1 MKASELLKLLESVVE
16 NHGDVVVDLNNGHG
30 IYESIIDAKA
40 TSWMDSN
47 GLHHFVIELLHDGSY
62 DKKESCVAW

>member
-16 NHGDVVVDLNNGHG
+16 NHGDVVVDLNNRHG

-40 TSWMDSN
+40 TSWMDDN
-47 GLHHFVIELLHDGSY
+47 GLYHFVVELLHDGSY
-62 DKKESCVAW
+62 DKEESYVAG

>member
-16 NHGDVVVDLNNGHG
+16 NYGDVVVDLNNGNG
-30 IYESIIDAKA
+30 IYESIIDAKT
-40 TSWMDSN
+40 TSWMDNN

-62 DKKESCVAW
+62 DKEESYVA